1 MRTRVRN
8 QYAHK
13 QLVLNAL
20 RHPQPVEVTKERS
33 DVVMALR
40 ANCQACGS
48 VDDGL
53 HTVQQVAAWQAGESD
68 VAVVHVAEGL
78 QDSTLSISAA
88 DKGEQKRRAAN
99 LVKIRT
105 YATQHSL
112 RNHVALL

>member
-1 MRTRVRN
+1 
-8 QYAHK
+8 
-13 QLVLNAL
+13 
-20 RHPQPVEVTKERS
+20 VEVTKERS

-53 HTVQQVAAWQAGESD
+53 HTVQVAAWQAGESD

-88 DKGEQKRRAAN
+88 DKGVEEKRRAAN

-112 RNHVALL
+112 SNPVALL

>member
-1 MRTRVRN
+1 
-8 QYAHK
+8 
-13 QLVLNAL
+13 
-20 RHPQPVEVTKERS
+20 VEVTKERS

-68 VAVVHVAEGL
+68 VAVVHVAEWL

-88 DKGEQKRRAAN
+88 DKGVEQKRRAAN

-112 RNHVALL
+112 RNPVAHL